1 MIGVILVVLGI
12 LMVFTGVISF
22 NPKRGET
29 MIVPFIGIVLG
40 ILYIILGIPRIQDP
54 TWWEVIQ
61 ILFFILSAGTVIGKI
76 IIWSVKKTTFYT
88 SLTKAIDSVPEIAK
102 TIKSIENLLKRGG
115 ENE

>member
-1 MIGVILVVLGI
+1 MIGVVLVILGI
-12 LMVFTGVISF
+12 LMLFTGIILF

-40 ILYIILGIPRIQDP
+40 ILYIILGLPRIQDP

-76 IIWSVKKTTFYT
+76 IVWSIKKTAFYK
-88 SLTKAIDSVPEIAK
+88 SLTEAIDSIPEMAK
-102 TIKSIENLLKRGG
+102 TIKSIENLLK
-115 ENE
+115 NEGKK